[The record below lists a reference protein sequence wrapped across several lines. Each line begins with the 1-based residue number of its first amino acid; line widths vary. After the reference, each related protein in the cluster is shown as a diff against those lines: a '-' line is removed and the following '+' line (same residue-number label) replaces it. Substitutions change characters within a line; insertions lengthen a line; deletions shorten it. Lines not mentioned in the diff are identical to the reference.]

1 MKITLFITTLLFSFQ
16 MSFSQE
22 MSENMKVGTDHFGKK
37 EFELAL
43 KCFLKEDKKNPST
56 NVSFWLGHT
65 YAELNQIDEAKSIFL
80 KIVQSGNQGSEYAMS
95 LVNLG
100 NCYRSLKLNDSA
112 YFYYDRAITEFP
124 KMASGYFN
132 KGQLLYSES
141 KFTDAKIHFDKAIE
155 IEPNDWF
162 NYQKRLEVCFASK
175 DYECALQDLLAVRRL
190 NTNAKNEMNLAFCYT
205 MLEKYEEADSIFQMI
220 YKENDAFFLNNYGM
234 NKHNM
239 GQTAEGKKLIQKS
252 LSINPNNS
260 FAYRNLA
267 VIALSEGD
275 EIKAC
280 EYLQKAKSFGFEN
293 QYGTEVEEL
302 IIKHCK

>member
-1 MKITLFITTLLFSFQ
+1 
-16 MSFSQE
+16 
-22 MSENMKVGTDHFGKK
+22 
-37 EFELAL
+37 
-43 KCFLKEDKKNPST
+43 
-56 NVSFWLGHT
+56 
-65 YAELNQIDEAKSIFL
+65 
-80 KIVQSGNQGSEYAMS
+80 
-95 LVNLG
+95 
-100 NCYRSLKLNDSA
+100 
-112 YFYYDRAITEFP
+112 
-124 KMASGYFN
+124 
-132 KGQLLYSES
+132 
-141 KFTDAKIHFDKAIE
+141 
-155 IEPNDWF
+155 
-162 NYQKRLEVCFASK
+162 
-175 DYECALQDLLAVRRL
+175 
-190 NTNAKNEMNLAFCYT
+190 